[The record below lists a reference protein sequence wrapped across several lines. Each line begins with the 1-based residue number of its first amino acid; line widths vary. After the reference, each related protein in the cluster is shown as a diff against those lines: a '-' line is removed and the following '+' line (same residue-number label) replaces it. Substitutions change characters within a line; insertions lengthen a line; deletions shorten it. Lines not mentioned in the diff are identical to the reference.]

1 VYDFRPATREDA
13 AIVAMHHHKM
23 LIATGHADDDALKAV
38 TAAFLPWVREAIT
51 RGTYLG
57 YLATL
62 GHRVAAGAGMMIQ
75 DWPPSPLDP
84 SPAPQR
90 GYIFNAFTE
99 PDHRRRGLSA
109 QLVRM
114 ALEEARMRGIKVVTL
129 HGATGTQAL
138 YESLGF
144 KINNEMIWSDES

>member
-13 AIVAMHHHKM
+13 AIVAMHRHKM
-23 LIATGHADDDALKAV
+23 FLGLGHADDDALKAV

-62 GHRVAAGAGMMIQ
+62 GHQVAAGAGMMVM
-75 DWPPSPLDP
+75 DWPPSPRDP

-90 GYIFNAFTE
+90 GYVFNAFTE
-99 PDHRRRGLSA
+99 PDHRRRGLCG

-114 ALEEARMRGIKVVTL
+114 ALEEAKMRGIAVVTL
-129 HGATGTQAL
+129 HTAPGTQAL

-144 KINNEMIWSDES
+144 RINNEMIWSDEG